1 MKGEHKIQKIVFG
14 SVVFGLMIMSGC
26 TTFATLP
33 REKISEADK
42 GILEARGS
50 NAAVHAPLE
59 LKTAEDKL
67 DDARVAFNKKDYGK
81 ATRLAEQAMVDADYA
96 RAKGTTVEVKKKA
109 EELRQNIKTLRQE
122 IDLLSKQITLQGG
135 K

>member
-1 MKGEHKIQKIVFG
+1 MKGDHRIQKIVVG
-14 SVVFGLMIMSGC
+14 LVVLGLMAMSGC

-33 REKISEADK
+33 REKISEAGK
-42 GILEARGS
+42 GIIEARGS
-50 NAAVHAPLE
+50 NATVYAPLE

-67 DDARVAFNKKDYGK
+67 ADARVAFNKRDYDK

-122 IDLLSKQITLQGG
+122 IDLLFKQITLQGG